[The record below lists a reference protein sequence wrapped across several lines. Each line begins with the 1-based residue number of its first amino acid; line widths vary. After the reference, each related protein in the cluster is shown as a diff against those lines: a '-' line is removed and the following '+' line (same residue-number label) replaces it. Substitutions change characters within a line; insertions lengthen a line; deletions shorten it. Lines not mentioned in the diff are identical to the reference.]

1 MFHTRSFP
9 GSVFPGSVFPRNVR
23 MFSVALGMAT
33 VFVLTGGETMAQ
45 CSGGGGGG
53 GRMPTGSPATFN
65 PNAAYASS
73 PLVSSAA
80 NSLAMQYQQSVL
92 AQRQAYAM
100 AYQNSQQQQLTLR
113 QRNAELYE
121 TRLAN
126 AEAKRAAKA
135 ERIAARLRARNQ
147 SGSSYML
154 TSTEIETED
163 ESL

>member
-1 MFHTRSFP
+1 MFHTRSFL
-9 GSVFPGSVFPRNVR
+9 GNVR
-23 MFSVALGMAT
+23 IFSVALGIAT
-33 VFVLTGGETMAQ
+33 VFVLTGSETMAQ

-53 GRMPTGSPATFN
+53 GRMPTGSPTTFN

-73 PLVSSAA
+73 PLIQSTS
-80 NSLAMQYQQSVL
+80 NPLAMQYQQSVL

-100 AYQNSQQQQLTLR
+100 AYQNSQQQRLALR

-147 SGSSYML
+147 SASSYML
-154 TSTEIETED
+154 TSAEIDTED